1 MDFISRHYEKMILG
15 ASLLFLIV
23 SLLLVA
29 QGYDRTKSQLE
40 TDVRKSQRSVD
51 QGELVASLTPDV
63 FAKAPG
69 TIRDARRFF
78 SFIGSAKD
86 QKTGRPVYKRSDDG
100 VIDDKAVRQQGSL
113 IIPGDYICCVE
124 DKCRAIIMISENK
137 CPFCGAEQPPIS
149 IGDGED
155 EDEDGDGIPDF
166 IERKYRFLDP
176 KNPLDARQDYDND
189 GFLNVEEYK
198 YGRLSGE
205 EELKT
210 GKMMEDPALW
220 PELVG
225 LLRVVNIIQND
236 LKVQL
241 RSIDQNGSEDPA
253 MWDIGVRLPKQGPE
267 ARFFP
272 DPKRSMNRNVKL
284 NAVIRPGTAAEGA
297 YRVTKAGFENKDGE
311 KTPFIE
317 LTSMKDASEVYKLTP
332 DETVKDKAI
341 QVRFVY
347 LANRIRANGPA
358 ILQKYSFIKKV
369 GETLPPLARAKEKD
383 AKYKE
388 LYRLEKA
395 NEDGT
400 EVVIVKVDTARE
412 EVTDKNKRVTVPLF
426 DANIDFA
433 VPRMNTNMMM
443 DPDGG
448 MNPGMMNPGMM
459 NPGMMNP
466 GMMNPAM
473 SR

>member
-100 VIDDKAVRQQGSL
+100 VIDDKAIRQQGSMVV
-113 IIPGDYICCVE
+113 PGDYISCVE
-124 DKCRAIIMISENK
+124 DKCRAIILITENK
-137 CPFCGAEQPPIS
+137 CPFCGTEQPPIS
-149 IGDGED
+149 IGDGEE

-189 GFLNVEEYK
+189 GFLNVEEYR
-198 YGRLSGE
+198 YGRDSGDD
-205 EELKT
+205 ELKT

-220 PELVG
+220 PDLVG
-225 LLRVVNIIQND
+225 LLRVVGVIQND
-236 LKVQL
+236 LKIQL
-241 RSIDQNGSEDPA
+241 RSIDQNGSEDPTN
-253 MWDIGVRLPKQGPE
+253 WDIGIRLPKQGPE

-284 NAVIRPGTAAEGA
+284 NGVIRPGSAADGA
-297 YRVTKAGFENKDGE
+297 YRVSKAGFENRDGE

-317 LTSMKDASEVYKLTP
+317 IVSAKDASEVYKLYP
-332 DETVKDKAI
+332 DETLKEKTV

-347 LANRIRANGPA
+347 LNPPYGRLRNNAQAVLA
-358 ILQKYSFIKKV
+358 KYSFIKKV
-369 GETLPPLARAKEKD
+369 GENLPPLQRPKEKEP
-383 AKYKE
+383 KYRE

-395 NEDGT
+395 NEDGS
-400 EVVIVKVDTARE
+400 EVVVVKIESAKYET
-412 EVTDKNKRVTVPLF
+412 TDKDKRVTVPMF

-433 VPRMNTNMMM
+433 VPRMMNNMM

-448 MNPGMMNPGMM
+448 MMMNPGMM

-466 GMMNPAM
+466 GMMGSPAM